1 MTQVLLAVLLR
12 KQKIHEAFVKRK
24 EEGQRVCTR
33 LAIALKET
41 RLTGGA
47 LFKVRQIVLEYEVL
61 VLRKERDAAIR
72 NGKRQGII
80 KFVDKYNKCLEQYRA
95 VIATTKQEQEYTV
108 PELKAWLTVHK
119 TKEEG
124 VMPTTLAALKA
135 MHEKLKDKEPLTLP
149 EYLADEGHSPSLIAT
164 ILETGHKEETGEEEE
179 SVAEGE
185 ENTIPIPV

>member
-1 MTQVLLAVLLR
+1 LDGLDLNYVSGIAGEMTQDLLAVLLR
-12 KQKIHEAFVKRK
+12 KQKIHQAFVKRK
-24 EEGQRVCTR
+24 EEGQRVRTR

-47 LFKVRQIVLEYEVL
+47 LFKVRHIVLDDEVL

-80 KFVDKYNKCLEQYRA
+80 KFVDNYNKRLERYRA
-95 VIATTKQEQEYTV
+95 VIATTKQEQKYTV
-108 PELKAWLTVHK
+108 PELKAWLTVRK

-124 VMPTTLAALKA
+124 AMPTTLDALKA
-135 MHEKLKDKEPLTLP
+135 MYEKLKDKEPLTLP

-164 ILETGHKEETGEEEE
+164 ILETGHEKETG
-179 SVAEGE
+179 
-185 ENTIPIPV
+185 